1 MLGVLYA
8 ALGAFTFALNNV
20 AMRRGVVTGSV
31 LQGMALTVPI
41 GGLSFL
47 VMTIAFG
54 ELHQLVVF
62 PMAALTWLACQG
74 VVHFVIGRYCNYK
87 SNQLMGVNL
96 TAPVVQLQVPF
107 AMLLAVV
114 MLHEK
119 FTVLQAI
126 GSALMLGGS
135 FITQGNAG
143 KGKRKASAPL
153 TAATPIPTTVPSQEE
168 LPQAELAAPIPK
180 PVFRPRVVSG
190 YIFGLGAAMCY
201 GSSPLMAREAFL
213 HAPGVSTA
221 AGGCLAYAAATLFF
235 LLILFKPG
243 SWADIKSLKRENL
256 PWFLSSAVLVAISQA
271 FVYAS
276 LAVAPLMVVTPI
288 LQLSLVFRLFLSPL
302 INRDHEVMNAAVVI
316 GAFTAVLGSLLVSL
330 DTDELTR
337 LLDLPLS
344 LADFLHYRLAGD

>member
-1 MLGVLYA
+1 LLGVLYA

-31 LQGMALTVPI
+31 LQGMALTVPV

-47 VMTIAFG
+47 VLTIVFG
-54 ELHQLVVF
+54 ELHHLALF
-62 PMAALTWLACQG
+62 PTGAIAWLACQG
-74 VVHFVIGRYCNYK
+74 IVHFVFGRYCNYK

-114 MLHEK
+114 LLHEK

-135 FITQGNAG
+135 FITQANAG
-143 KGKRKASAPL
+143 KGRRKGSSASAAN
-153 TAATPIPTTVPSQEE
+153 TE
-168 LPQAELAAPIPK
+168 
-180 PVFRPRVVSG
+180 PVFRPRVFSG
-190 YIFGLGAAMCY
+190 YLLGLGAAVCY
-201 GSSPLMAREAFL
+201 GSSPLMARAAFL

-221 AGGCLAYAAATLFF
+221 AGGCVAYAAATLFF
-235 LLILFKPG
+235 LLILLKPG
-243 SWADIKSLKRENL
+243 SASNIRSTKRENL
-256 PWFLSSAVLVAISQA
+256 PWFLASAVLVAISQA

-288 LQLSLVFRLFLSPL
+288 LQLSLVFRLFLSQL
-302 INRDHEVMNAAVVI
+302 INREHEVMNTAVVI
-316 GAFTAVLGSLLVSL
+316 GAFTAVLGSILVAL
-330 DTDELTR
+330 DTDELTTFVQ
-337 LLDLPLS
+337 LPSWLV
-344 LADFLHYRLAGD
+344 DFLQYRLAG

>member
-1 MLGVLYA
+1 LVGVLYA

-31 LQGMALTVPI
+31 LQAMALTVPI

-62 PMAALTWLACQG
+62 PMAAVVWLAGQG

-107 AMLLAVV
+107 AMMLAVV

-143 KGKRKASAPL
+143 KGKRGASAPQTRA
-153 TAATPIPTTVPSQEE
+153 TAIPTVSS
-168 LPQAELAAPIPK
+168 QAEPASRPI
-180 PVFRPRVVSG
+180 FQPRVFSG
-190 YIFGLGAAMCY
+190 TIFGLGAAMCY
-201 GSSPLMAREAFL
+201 GSSPLMARQAFL
-213 HAPGVSTA
+213 YAPGISTA

-235 LLILFKPG
+235 LLVLFKPG
-243 SWADIKSLKRENL
+243 ASADITSMKRENL
-256 PWFLSSAVLVAISQA
+256 PWFLASAVLVAISQA

-276 LAVAPLMVVTPI
+276 LAVAPLMVVTPV
-288 LQLSLVFRLFLSPL
+288 LQLSLVFRLVLSQL

-316 GAFTAVLGSLLVSL
+316 GALTAVLGSILVSL
-330 DTDELTR
+330 DTDELTTF
-337 LLDLPLS
+337 LDLPRS
-344 LADFLHYRLAGD
+344 LTGFLGYRLAGR